1 MRFVYADCTL
11 FILPEGL
18 KVRIPENYDA
28 YLTQKYGDWR
38 ADLPEDQ
45 KVGHH
50 YAEVIDLNRPY
61 TDYIEKLPRGRI
73 RIKTKEAKKAKK

>member
-1 MRFVYADCTL
+1 MF
-11 FILPEGL
+11 FEGL
-18 KVRIPENYDA
+18 EVNVPTHYDL
-28 YLTQKYGDWR
+28 YLTKSYGDWR

-61 TDYIEKLPRGRI
+61 TDYVEKLPNGKI
-73 RIKTKEAKKAKK
+73 RIKSKEEVEAVAKTNG

>member
-1 MRFVYADCTL
+1 MSYQND
-11 FILPEGL
+11 E
-18 KVRIPENYDA
+18 

-61 TDYIEKLPRGRI
+61 TDYIVKLNHGKI
-73 RIKTKEAKKAKK
+73 RLKTSEELKRDGITPPDGYKY